1 MKLKAILEK
10 IRILNSFNIKDI
22 EILDVEYDSRCIK
35 KGDLFFAVKGPQDDG
50 NLFIKEAIDKGC
62 VSIIASLDF
71 YENIGKNNQYKKIF
85 DYINQKEIPL
95 VIVEDVV
102 QTVSFVSAF
111 FYEFPSRY
119 LKVVGIT
126 GTNGK
131 SSTTLMIESIL
142 NEANIR
148 NAITGTILYRYNKKD
163 IKEIEYTT
171 PKSLYLQ
178 RFMKK
183 IKDEGVTHLTMEV
196 SSHGIMLGRV
206 IDIDYDV
213 AIFTNLTR
221 DHMEFHKDM
230 EDYFDAKKKLF
241 TEILAKSTK
250 KNKFAIIN
258 IDCEYG
264 ARLIEFVK
272 LLKDIKI
279 YTYGFSKD
287 ADIKVIKHEYHDDGS
302 LFSLDIEGKKYKF
315 NIPIIGKHNISNAVA
330 AIATTMLAF
339 NIDYSTV
346 SKGID
351 EIKNIPG
358 RLERVKKGVN
368 VFVDYAHTDDAL
380 MNVLKSIKN
389 VFPNKK
395 VITVFGCGGDRD
407 KGKRPRMGKTV
418 SDFSDYAIV
427 TSDNPRNEEP
437 INIINSIIASMRAD
451 MYEVIV
457 NRKEAIKKAI
467 SMLDKNTVILIAGK
481 GHETYQEIKGIKY
494 AFDDR
499 EIAKEFL

>member
-1 MKLKAILEK
+1 
-10 IRILNSFNIKDI
+10 
-22 EILDVEYDSRCIK
+22 
-35 KGDLFFAVKGPQDDG
+35 
-50 NLFIKEAIDKGC
+50 
-62 VSIIASLDF
+62 
-71 YENIGKNNQYKKIF
+71 
-85 DYINQKEIPL
+85 
-95 VIVEDVV
+95 
-102 QTVSFVSAF
+102 
-111 FYEFPSRY
+111 
-119 LKVVGIT
+119 
-126 GTNGK
+126 
-131 SSTTLMIESIL
+131 
-142 NEANIR
+142 
-148 NAITGTILYRYNKKD
+148 
-163 IKEIEYTT
+163 
-171 PKSLYLQ
+171 
-178 RFMKK
+178 
-183 IKDEGVTHLTMEV
+183 MEV

-213 AIFTNLTR
+213 AVFTNLTR

-287 ADIKVIKHEYHDDGS
+287 ADIKVVKHEYHDDGS

-330 AIATTMLAF
+330 AISATMVAF
-339 NIDYSTV
+339 NIDYNAV

-351 EIKNIPG
+351 EIRNIPG

-481 GHETYQEIKGIKY
+481 GHEAYQEIKGIKY